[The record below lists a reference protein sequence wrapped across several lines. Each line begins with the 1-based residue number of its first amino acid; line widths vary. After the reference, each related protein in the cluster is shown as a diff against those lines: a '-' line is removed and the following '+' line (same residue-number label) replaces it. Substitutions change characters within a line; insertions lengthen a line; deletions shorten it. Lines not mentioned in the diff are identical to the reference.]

1 MSRNEGLRKGRDTFH
16 DGAMTFLE
24 LGISDVLARALA
36 GMGILSPTSIQE
48 KAIPPSLAGENVFAE
63 SETGTGKTLA
73 FLLPLLQ
80 SIDPGQRGCRAFI
93 ISPTRELSSQSSR
106 VLDRLVKASA
116 SALGSALVIG
126 GASPLRQVR
135 DLAARPQIILG
146 TPGRILA
153 LAEEG
158 SLDARRVS
166 TVILDEADRLFS
178 PEMREETEALLALVP
193 AGAALRIFSATLP
206 AATIEAA
213 KRYATAAVVI
223 REEGSSVLSGDIE
236 HACLLSERRKK
247 LDLLVRLD
255 KALKP
260 ARAIL
265 FARDSGAVLNALARL
280 DAEGIP
286 ARALHGDF
294 DSAQRLKALDDFRRG
309 DVRWLVASDV
319 AARGLDIEGA
329 TQVVMLDAPRDALSY
344 VHRAGRTGRIGSS
357 GSSIVIADGREL
369 RFLSRIA
376 SGLGISFK
384 TKRLYS
390 GELVETSLEE
400 FFGEADR
407 LNAWRPSKKRPR
419 AGA

>member
-1 MSRNEGLRKGRDTFH
+1 MSRNEGLRKGMITFH
-16 DGAMTFLE
+16 DGAMTFEE
-24 LGISDVLARALA
+24 LGISGTIAASLS
-36 GMGILSPTSIQE
+36 GMGIVTPTSIQE
-48 KAIPPSLAGENVFAE
+48 KVIPPSLDGKSVFAE

-73 FLLPLLQ
+73 FFLPLLE
-80 SIDPGQRGCRAFI
+80 SIDPGMKGCQALI
-93 ISPTRELSSQSSR
+93 VSPTRELSSQSAR
-106 VLDRLVKASA
+106 VLDRLVKASGL
-116 SALGSALVIG
+116 SIGSALVIG

-135 DLAARPQIILG
+135 DLASRPQIVLG

-158 SLDARRVS
+158 SLDARRVA

-178 PEMREETEALLALVP
+178 PEMREETEALLSLIPEGTV
-193 AGAALRIFSATLP
+193 LRIFSATLP
-206 AATIEAA
+206 PATVEIAG
-213 KRYATAAVVI
+213 RYAKDAIIIKV
-223 REEGSSVLSGDIE
+223 EDDSVLSGDIE

-255 KALKP
+255 RALKP
-260 ARAIL
+260 GRALL
-265 FARDSGAVLNALARL
+265 FARDSGAILNALARL
-280 DAEGIP
+280 DAEGIQ

-294 DSAQRLKALDDFRRG
+294 DSEQRLKALDDFRKG
-309 DVRWLVASDV
+309 TVRWLVASDV

-329 TQVVMLDAPRDALSY
+329 THVVMLDAPRDARSY
-344 VHRAGRTGRIGSS
+344 VHRAGRTGRMGSK
-357 GSSIVIADGREL
+357 GSSIVIADGGEL

-376 SGLGISFK
+376 AKLGISFK

-390 GELVETSLEE
+390 GELIETSLEE

-407 LNAWRPSKKRPR
+407 LSAWRPSRKRPR